1 MIKLPSKKKTIAGF
15 GAARSGTTLI
25 TQMQIGSMIEYMVDD
40 NEQKQGKY
48 SPGDHIIVRPTN
60 YIYKKKPD
68 YLVILAWVHSK
79 NIIQNHQKYLEMGG
93 SFIVCFPEL
102 EVISKK

>member
-1 MIKLPSKKKTIAGF
+1 
-15 GAARSGTTLI
+15 
-25 TQMQIGSMIEYMVDD
+25 MQIGRMIEYMVDD

-79 NIIQNHQKYLEMGG
+79 NIIRNHKKYLEKGG

-102 EVISKK
+102 QIISKK